1 MNPKPAPI
9 ILVIILLFTAGCSY
23 RFVDPFPASE
33 FVLES
38 VRNATSEPG
47 LAGLLEDEL
56 RRNGG
61 FKDNAIYRLNVAVT
75 RFEESVD
82 SVGSSGSP
90 VRQKM
95 VMEVAWKI
103 EGARLAQAVLGK
115 EVIDRTYPYSADL
128 TTLDWNRSA
137 ALRLLAETAARKILE
152 DIGVRP

>member
-1 MNPKPAPI
+1 MNPRPAPI

-33 FVLES
+33 FDLES

-61 FKDNAIYRLNVAVT
+61 FKDSAIYRLNVAVT

-90 VRQKM
+90 VRQKL

-103 EGARLAQAVLGK
+103 EGARLAQAVLGNK
-115 EVIDRTYPYSADL
+115 VIDRTYPYSADL
-128 TTLDWNRSA
+128 TTLDWNRNA
-137 ALRLLAETAARKILE
+137 ALRLLAETAAREILE
-152 DIGVRP
+152 DIGARP